1 MGTLIDSVSME
12 TDPQGWSPHEQ
23 TIARHAFDLAYGREI
38 ETLIHTLRYR
48 CGSMGSVDAVWDL
61 HDFLSGKRHEMDGR
75 YDFRFATLLFV
86 FANLVKDGLLSL
98 DELEGLSSDK
108 IAKISAMSRMSI

>member
-1 MGTLIDSVSME
+1 MGSVKMTVAME
-12 TDPQGWSPHEQ
+12 SDPVGWSSDEQ
-23 TIARHAFDLAYGREI
+23 TIAKHAFDLAYGRET
-38 ETLIHTLRYR
+38 ETLIHALRNR
-48 CGSMGSVDAVWDL
+48 FGSMASVDAVWDL

-98 DELEGLSSDK
+98 EDLQGLSADK
-108 IAKISAMSRMSI
+108 IAKISAMSRM